1 MVCPQCRA
9 DDTRVIDSRD
19 DHMSVRRR
27 RECQACRHRFT
38 TYERVE
44 AARIFVVKRDGRREA
59 YAREKVLAG
68 LRRACEKRPVSE
80 DTMQDI
86 ADRVER
92 ELNARG
98 ESELPS
104 TTVGE
109 LVMDELRKTD
119 QVAYIRFASVYRAFT
134 DLQSFQAE
142 LAQLLHKH
150 E

>member
-1 MVCPQCRA
+1 
-9 DDTRVIDSRD
+9 
-19 DHMSVRRR
+19 MSVRRR